1 MEHVLIK
8 VYGSISNA
16 SPELFA
22 AAQEVV
28 QEVDEDAVEL
38 DDTFFTITFEGI
50 YFMIDEFIE
59 AIKPHLTQESS
70 GRIDYI
76 DVDEWTLTRFWIEG
90 GFITQNTAGLNHVMD
105 HSGH

>member
-1 MEHVLIK
+1 MEHILIK

-22 AAQEVV
+22 AALAMIEEQ
-28 QEVDEDAVEL
+28 DEDAVEL
-38 DDTFFTITFEGI
+38 DGTFFTISFEGI
-50 YFMIDEFIE
+50 YFMMDEFID
-59 AIKPHLTQESS
+59 AIKPHLTKECS

-76 DVDEWTLTRFWIEG
+76 DVDEWRLTRFWLEG
-90 GFITQNTAGLNHVMD
+90 GLITQNTADLNHVMD